1 MLNITEVKRDIDT
14 PLPIDENDDSEAIN
28 DVIVTRELSYTPSK
42 RGGTIAVDTFDK
54 IFSSFNKGK
63 KSNLYVRI
71 QDDSGSTIYAIP
83 INKRE
88 DGIQRDISDVI
99 NFLIT
104 Q

>member
-1 MLNITEVKRDIDT
+1 MNTVQFKTVLESNIEKRT
-14 PLPIDENDDSEAIN
+14 KCL
-28 DVIVTRELSYTPSK
+28 VYTRVMGYHRPVE
-42 RGGTIAVDTFDK
+42 
-54 IFSSFNKGK
+54 SFNKGK

-71 QDDSGSTIYAIP
+71 QDDSGSTININFDKFDAQYAVKYAIP